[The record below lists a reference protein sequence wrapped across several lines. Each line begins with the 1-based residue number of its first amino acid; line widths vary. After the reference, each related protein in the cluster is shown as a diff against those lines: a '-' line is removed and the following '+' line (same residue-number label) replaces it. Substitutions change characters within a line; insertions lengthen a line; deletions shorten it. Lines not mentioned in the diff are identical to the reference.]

1 MSKKF
6 LTLSL
11 LSLVAPQAGAFQAP
25 EKLAITGA
33 KVITVSGETY
43 EKANVLLENGRIQA
57 IGKDLEIPWDAKVI
71 DASGKVVMP
80 GLVVAQTNEGLDRPN
95 ENVPVTPFLSVLD
108 ALNPVDAFF
117 EDSLREG
124 HATILVIPGNET
136 VIGGT
141 GRVVK
146 PHGLTVESMTVRV
159 DGGMKIAASPRRG
172 VSAMAHVAELRKAF
186 VEFRDELEVAAEK
199 KLASAKNEKKAEAP
213 SAAAGKADDKKADE
227 KKPEEKKGDDKKAAE
242 KPAPIDPLQVLEWRD
257 LTPRQRALFEVLSGR
272 MPVFLWCERAM
283 DVAHAI
289 EIAKSQ
295 GFLARTTLV
304 IGAECWKAAD
314 EIKAA
319 GLSVIL
325 PSDFVHREIDPLT
338 GKERETSLPKVFA
351 AKGIPFALNA
361 TSRGALLERSL
372 LLRAASAVAAGV
384 EPAVA
389 LRAITLE
396 PARMLGLQDSHGS
409 LEVGKAGTLL
419 VLSGDP
425 FRSGTWVEEVVIDG
439 AHLYS
444 RSKDDRLQR
453 LTGDS
458 KDGGR

>member
-1 MSKKF
+1 MSQKF

-11 LSLVAPQAGAFQAP
+11 LSLVAPQAWAFQAP

-80 GLVVAQTNEGLDRPN
+80 GLVVAHSNEGLDRPN
-95 ENVPVTPFLSVLD
+95 ENVPVTPFISVLD

-146 PHGLTVESMTVRV
+146 PYGLTVEAMTVRV
-159 DGGMKIAASPRRG
+159 DGGMKISASPRRG

-199 KLASAKNEKKAEAP
+199 KLASAKTEKKADAP
-213 SAAAGKADDKKADE
+213 KAASEKPEDKKADDKKAGE
-227 KKPEEKKGDDKKAAE
+227 KKAEEKAA
-242 KPAPIDPLQVLEWRD
+242 PVDPLKVLEWKD
-257 LTPRQRALFEVLSGR
+257 LTARQRAMFEVLSGR
-272 MPVFLWCERAM
+272 LPVFLWCERAM

-289 EIAKSQ
+289 EIAKAQ
-295 GFLARTTLV
+295 GFLSRTTLV

-319 GLSVIL
+319 GVSVVL
-325 PSDFVHREIDPLT
+325 PSDFVHREVDPLT
-338 GKERETSLPKVFA
+338 GKERETSVPKVLA
-351 AKGIPFALNA
+351 SKGIPFALSA
-361 TSRGALLERSL
+361 TGRGALLERSL
-372 LLRAASAVAAGV
+372 LLRGASAVADGV

-396 PARMLGLQDSHGS
+396 PARMLGLGDSHGS

-425 FRSGTWVEEVVIDG
+425 FRAGTWVEEVVIDG

-444 RSKDDRLQR
+444 RAKDDRLQR

>member
-1 MSKKF
+1 MSKKL
-6 LTLSL
+6 LTFSL

-57 IGKDLEIPWDAKVI
+57 IGKDLEVPWDAKVI

-80 GLVVAQTNEGLDRPN
+80 GLVLAQTNEGLDRPN
-95 ENVPVTPFLSVLD
+95 ENVPVTPFISVLD

-146 PHGLTVESMTVRV
+146 PFGLTVESMTVRV
-159 DGGMKIAASPRRG
+159 DGGMKISASPRRG

-199 KLASAKNEKKAEAP
+199 KLAGAKSEKKAEAP
-213 SAAAGKADDKKADE
+213 KAAGEKADDKKADE
-227 KKPEEKKGDDKKAAE
+227 KKPADKKAEE
-242 KPAPIDPLQVLEWRD
+242 KAAPVDPLKVLEWKD
-257 LTPRQRALFEVLSGR
+257 LSARQRALFEVLNGR

-295 GFLARTTLV
+295 GFLSRTTLV
-304 IGAECWKAAD
+304 IGTECWKAAD

-325 PSDFVHREIDPLT
+325 PSDFVHREVDPLT

-351 AKGIPFALNA
+351 SKGIPFALNA

-372 LLRAASAVAAGV
+372 LLRGASAVAAGV
-384 EPAVA
+384 EPATA

-396 PARMLGLQDSHGS
+396 PARMLGLGDSHGS

-425 FRSGTWVEEVVIDG
+425 FRTGTWVEEVVIDG

-444 RSKDDRLQR
+444 RAKDDRLQR